1 MAVQIWESLCF
12 SYGVDVNLYTSILT
26 KKNKTYMNM
35 NKLLIPT
42 LASVFLLTACG
53 SDNNDDPVVTPD
65 PIGGIEPA
73 PGVTPDTDTFTSI
86 TGDVIDV
93 SDLTAPAELQGIY
106 RVTGGIFNGQPT
118 TGLEGAPSTGYL
130 LINDENY
137 TDAIDFAAECVTV
150 ANRRLVLSETTDG
163 VAYTAINRTDDSDSN
178 QLEIVELGDGDII
191 TRLFDDAGV
200 VVFEAFATFIEPV
213 SDGIFEEYTSDLDLC
228 ATGVD
233 NNTMPEE
240 EGLTGPVFDESTLT
254 APTEFQGIYNVT
266 NVITTSGA
274 TVESGFVVFN
284 DENYTDAL
292 DFGGE
297 CVTIFNRRIE
307 LSETTD
313 GVAYTRLWNGA
324 ESRGA
329 MEMTDLGGGDI
340 NMQLFADDGS
350 VRFEL
355 FGTFVEPIFDGIV
368 DTYAENLNICDPE
381 V

>member
-1 MAVQIWESLCF
+1 
-12 SYGVDVNLYTSILT
+12 
-26 KKNKTYMNM
+26 M
-35 NKLLIPT
+35 NKLLIPA

-53 SDNNDDPVVTPD
+53 SDNNDDSVVTPD
-65 PIGGIEPA
+65 PNGGIEPA
-73 PGVTPDTDTFTSI
+73 PGVTPDPDPLTSI
-86 TGDVIDV
+86 TGNVIDV
-93 SDLTAPAELQGIY
+93 SDLTAPTELQGIY

-118 TGLEGAPSTGYL
+118 TGLEGAPSTGFL

-137 TDAIDFAAECVTV
+137 TDAIDFGAECVTV
-150 ANRRLVLSETTDG
+150 ANRRLVLSDTTDG
-163 VAYTAINRTDDSDSN
+163 VVYTAINRTDDSDSN
-178 QLEIVELGDGDII
+178 PLEIVELGDGDII
-191 TRLFDDAGV
+191 TRLFDDAGA

-213 SDGIFEEYTSDLDLC
+213 SSGIFEEYTSDLDLC
-228 ATGVD
+228 AIGVD
-233 NNTMPEE
+233 NNTMPVED
-240 EGLTGPVFDESTLT
+240 GLAGPVFDESTLT
-254 APTEFQGIYNVT
+254 APAEFQGIYNVT

-274 TVESGFVVFN
+274 TVESGFVVLN

-368 DTYAENLNICDPE
+368 DAYAENLNICDPE
-381 V
+381 G